1 MINKKSLQWIAWVL
15 ILPVLLIRGFTT
27 IYPILKTVINSF
39 YDIRILSGVH
49 EFAGVSNYLNI
60 FKDQKVITTGV
71 LGICGGLHVFP
82 YHTRSRAGTDPEYE
96 I

>member
-60 FKDQKVITTGV
+60 FKDQKVITTLEFTRV
-71 LGICGGLHVFP
+71 LKKSDSFEKRIGLFSVL
-82 YHTRSRAGTDPEYE
+82 AL
-96 I
+96 

>member
-15 ILPVLLIRGFTT
+15 ILPVLFIRGFTT

-60 FKDQKVITTGV
+60 FKDQKVITTLEFTGY
-71 LGICGGLHVFP
+71 LWWSPCFSISYSESGW
-82 YHTRSRAGTDPEYE
+82 R
-96 I
+96 